1 MQRIHTD
8 FDADEDT
15 AHYCIIYSKVVGC
28 RSRMGVFA
36 GPKSFLEKLR
46 EITSPPEAKPA
57 SSAASAPESEL

>member
-1 MQRIHTD
+1 
-8 FDADEDT
+8 
-15 AHYCIIYSKVVGC
+15 
-28 RSRMGVFA
+28 MGVFA